1 MRITTRLCAVT
12 IACLLVTASVFA
24 QVVPERTPIP
34 GAWGPN
40 GPVSDSAVV
49 GDTIFLGG
57 AFDYVGPPT
66 GAFATVDTANGQSLV
81 TGPGV
86 PLESVNA
93 TSDGAG
99 GWFVA
104 IRHLSSAF
112 AVSIAHIR
120 GDGSRDPAFHS
131 PSFAGN
137 FGGPHTIGAVMAGGR
152 LYVYGDF
159 QSADGA
165 PRRGLAALDPASGTV
180 LLWDA
185 HLVGPTFLY
194 GSPSVGYVAVDGN
207 VLYVAGYFESIAGQ
221 ARQGL
226 AALDADTGALRPAVF
241 GATSGANVTAMS
253 AVAGRLYVSGGCT
266 PSPSTYSQV
275 CAYQNDGT
283 PLANWGG
290 PGSEYYGPLV
300 ATPTRVY
307 IAGTL
312 LYAGLGNNDTRIRG
326 FNPLT
331 GAPDGWE
338 SPRITGS
345 GLFGYASVGTIEAAG
360 GQVFMSGS
368 FSLVGG
374 VPRTRYAA
382 VDTGTGALTPW
393 QPALNAVASTLTSD
407 GGRLAITGAFS
418 SAGGQYAANIA
429 ALDLQTGRPVAIAL
443 PAIPAPV
450 NAFAVSGSLVVA
462 GAGEEVVAF
471 SATSGAERARFA
483 ISAPGKP
490 PGTVRALAIA
500 EPLLFVGGNFVDVLG
515 QPRRHLAAIDMR
527 TGQPTAFD
535 PQPDSQV
542 TRLRVSSGVVYAV
555 GPFASVPG
563 YGRGG
568 VAAWDATTGALE
580 RFSPPGAYV
589 TDLAFFR
596 DRVLVAGGL
605 SPNLDRGSAWVARV
619 AGDPLPIGRPVPF
632 VANAAARLDN
642 TVYVGG
648 EPSPGWRTAGLAA
661 IDAGTGAALSWAPA
675 IDREAY
681 ARVTHVQAA
690 ASAVVVAGTFTS
702 VDGAPAHNLAIFP
715 MPRAATPRQ
724 MTATVNGNAIALG
737 WQPGGGAAASGYVV
751 EVGTSTGGTEVGA
764 FPVGALTRVTGT
776 LPAGTFY
783 ARVRGVS
790 AQGTGAPGSE
800 VILTTPSVSLP
811 PQAPSA
817 LAATVANG
825 VVTLSWTA
833 AAGNATTYVVEAG
846 TGPGLSNIGALPLGH
861 LDTVFSTPAPSGT
874 YVIRVK
880 AANSFGASAASNEV
894 TVVVP

>member
-1 MRITTRLCAVT
+1 MRTSTLLRAISFLC
-12 IACLLVTASVFA
+12 VTAGPLFA
-24 QVVPERTPIP
+24 QGVPERTPIA

-40 GPVSDSAVV
+40 GVVSDSAVV

-57 AFDYVGPPT
+57 AFDYIGPPT
-66 GAFATVDTANGQSLV
+66 GAFASVDMATGQSMV
-81 TGPGV
+81 TGRGV
-86 PLESVNA
+86 PLESVSA

-104 IRHLSSAF
+104 SRSLSSAF
-112 AVSIAHIR
+112 SVSIAHVR
-120 GDGSRDPAFHS
+120 ADGSRDPAFHS
-131 PSFAGN
+131 PSFTGS
-137 FGGPHTIGAVMAGGR
+137 FGTPYLIGVVMAGGR

-165 PRRGLAALDPASGTV
+165 PRGGLAALDPASGTV
-180 LLWDA
+180 LLWDPQLARSNVSPWVA
-185 HLVGPTFLY
+185 HVT
-194 GSPSVGYVAVDGN
+194 VDGN
-207 VLYVAGYFESIAGQ
+207 RLYIAGYFESVAGQ
-221 ARQGL
+221 TRQGL

-241 GATSGANVTAMS
+241 GATIGGDVRAMS
-253 AVAGRLYVSGGCT
+253 AVAGHLYVSGGCY
-266 PSPSTYSQV
+266 PSPSTYAQV
-275 CAYQNDGT
+275 CAFQSDGSL
-283 PLANWGG
+283 LANWGG
-290 PGSEYYGPLV
+290 PGSEYSGPLV

-307 IAGTL
+307 IAGTV

-345 GLFGYASVGTIEAAG
+345 GLFGYADVSAIEAAG
-360 GQVFMSGS
+360 GQLFVSGS

-393 QPALNAVASTLTSD
+393 QPAVNTQASTLTSD
-407 GGRLAITGAFS
+407 GVRLAMTGGFT
-418 SAGGQYAANIA
+418 SAGGRYAANIA
-429 ALDLQTGRPVAIAL
+429 ALDLRTGRPVAMAL
-443 PAIPAPV
+443 PAIAAPV

-471 SATSGAERARFA
+471 SATSGAERARFT

-527 TGQPTAFD
+527 TGQPTPFD

-542 TRLRVSSGVVYAV
+542 TRLRVSSGAVYAV

-589 TDLAFFR
+589 TDLAFFG

-605 SPNLDRGSAWVARV
+605 GPNLDRGSAWFGRV

-632 VANAAARLDN
+632 VANTAARRGDMI
-642 TVYVGG
+642 VIGG
-648 EPSPGWRTAGLAA
+648 DPSPGWRTAGLTA
-661 IDAGTGAALSWAPA
+661 IDAVTGAALAWTPT
-675 IDREAY
+675 IDSETY
-681 ARVTHVQAA
+681 ARVTHVQASP
-690 ASAVVVAGTFTS
+690 SAVVVTGTFST
-702 VDGAPAHNLAIFP
+702 VDGMPAYNLAIFP
-715 MPRAATPRQ
+715 LSRAVSPRQ

-737 WQPGGGAAASGYVV
+737 WQPGIGTAASSYVV
-751 EVGTSTGGTEVGA
+751 EVGTTAGGTEVGT

-790 AQGTGAPGSE
+790 TQGTGSPGSE

-817 LAATVANG
+817 LSATAANG

-833 AAGNATTYVVEAG
+833 AAGNATTYVIEAG
-846 TGPGLSNIGALPLGH
+846 TGPGLSNIGAQPLGH
-861 LDTVFSTPAPSGT
+861 LDTTFSTPAPPGT
-874 YVIRVK
+874 YVIRVR
-880 AANSFGASAASNEV
+880 AANAFGAGPASNEV